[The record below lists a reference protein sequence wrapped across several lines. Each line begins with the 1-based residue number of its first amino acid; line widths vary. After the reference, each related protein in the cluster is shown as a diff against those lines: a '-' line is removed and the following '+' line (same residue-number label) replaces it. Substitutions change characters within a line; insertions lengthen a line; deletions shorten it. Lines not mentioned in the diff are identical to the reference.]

1 VAGLFEPGEDPVS
14 QRQITLVGFQF
25 VDENAG
31 VDGDATMA
39 AQKGA

>member
-1 VAGLFEPGEDPVS
+1 VAGLFDPGEDS
-14 QRQITLVGFQF
+14 IGQGDITVVGFQF

>member
-1 VAGLFEPGEDPVS
+1 VTGLFDPGEDS
-14 QRQITLVGFQF
+14 IGQGDITVVGFQF